1 SMATTGPRWQVEFLT
16 VDGVEPA
23 RRRFD
28 GLSDT
33 TKQNAVIA
41 AIEHVLI
48 PEGIGVCASE
58 WGRSLGGGLYE
69 LRIRHAADEIRRI
82 RMAFDAGT
90 APSGRREAVLLRV
103 DFTTAGPRRILLLS
117 GYDKGRLGAGRRQ
130 QRSIAA
136 ARRLAATV
144 RRRP

>member
-1 SMATTGPRWQVEFLT
+1 MATTGPRWQVEFLA

-23 RRRFD
+23 RRWFD
-28 GLSDT
+28 GLGAT

-48 PEGIGVCASE
+48 PDGIGVCASD
-58 WGRSLGGGLYE
+58 WGRSLGGGLFE

-82 RMAFDAGT
+82 RMAVDVET
-90 APSGRREAVLLRV
+90 ASAQHHEAVLLRV
-103 DFTTAGPRRILLLS
+103 YFTTAGARRILLLS
-117 GYDKGRLGAGRRQ
+117 GYDKGRFGAGRRQ

>member
-1 SMATTGPRWQVEFLT
+1 MSTAGPRWQVEFLA
-16 VDGVEPA
+16 VDGIEPA
-23 RRRFD
+23 RRWFD
-28 GLSDT
+28 GLGDT

-69 LRIRHAADEIRRI
+69 LRIRHSADEVRRI
-82 RMAFDAGT
+82 RMAVAAEA
-90 APSGRREAVLLRV
+90 APSHRHQAVLLRV
-103 DFTTAGPRRILLLS
+103 YFTTAGQRRILLIS
-117 GYDKGRLGAGRRQ
+117 GYDKGRFGSGRRR
-130 QRSIAA
+130 QRSIAD